1 MEKCTRHVSTGHHD
15 LDITP
20 AKQSLTMFK
29 QPQHLQTASHPCTCH
44 PLFSVSSL
52 GSMCHQPGYFVQ
64 SQAKRS
70 IAACYLQSSD

>member
-44 PLFSVSSL
+44 PLFFGVLL
-52 GSMCHQPGYFVQ
+52 GLNVPPTRVLRTITGKAFNSCLLP
-64 SQAKRS
+64 SK
-70 IAACYLQSSD
+70 